1 MNNDNPLLKK
11 YEELYGHKEESKK
24 VEFELNSEFL
34 EELKNKSTST
44 DIKVIS
50 PTNVNVS
57 AVATSNT
64 GITAT
69 SNTGITKATRTIKSY
84 DKQSTNDAF
93 LQIAEKVKNG
103 SAQVACVSIELDSY
117 GNFGYGKKI
126 IFEVYDYGS

>member
-34 EELKNKSTST
+34 EELKNKSIST

-64 GITAT
+64 GIT
-69 SNTGITKATRTIKSY
+69 KATRTIKSR
-84 DKQSTNDAF
+84 DKQSSNDSF

-103 SAQVACVSIELDSY
+103 TAQVVLVSIELDSY

>member
-34 EELKNKSTST
+34 EELKNKSIST

-64 GITAT
+64 GIT
-69 SNTGITKATRTIKSY
+69 KATRTIKSR
-84 DKQSTNDAF
+84 DKQSSNDSF

-103 SAQVACVSIELDSY
+103 TAQVALVSIEFDSY
-117 GNFGYGKKI
+117 GNFGYGTI
-126 IFEVYDYGS
+126 STRTRRRT

>member
-64 GITAT
+64 GIT
-69 SNTGITKATRTIKSY
+69 KATRTIKSR
-84 DKQSTNDAF
+84 DKQSSNDSF

-103 SAQVACVSIELDSY
+103 TAQVALVSIELDSY
-117 GNFGYGKKI
+117 GNFSYGKKI
-126 IFEVYDYGS
+126 IFEVYDYGY

>member
-34 EELKNKSTST
+34 EELKNKSIST
-44 DIKVIS
+44 DIKDIS

-57 AVATSNT
+57 AV
-64 GITAT
+64 AT

-103 SAQVACVSIELDSY
+103 TAQVALVSIELDSY
-117 GNFGYGKKI
+117 GNFGYGKKNN
-126 IFEVYDYGS
+126 F

>member
-1 MNNDNPLLKK
+1 MNNDNPLIKK

-34 EELKNKSTST
+34 EELKNKSIST

-64 GITAT
+64 GIT
-69 SNTGITKATRTIKSY
+69 KATRTIKSR
-84 DKQSTNDAF
+84 DKQSSNDSF

-103 SAQVACVSIELDSY
+103 TAQVALVSIELDSY

>member
-34 EELKNKSTST
+34 EELKNKSIST
-44 DIKVIS
+44 GIKVIS

-64 GITAT
+64 GIT
-69 SNTGITKATRTIKSY
+69 KATRTIKSR
-84 DKQSTNDAF
+84 DKQSSNDSF

-103 SAQVACVSIELDSY
+103 TAQVALVSIELDSY

-126 IFEVYDYGS
+126 IFEVYDYGY

>member
-34 EELKNKSTST
+34 EELKNKSIST

-64 GITAT
+64 GIT
-69 SNTGITKATRTIKSY
+69 KATRTIKSR
-84 DKQSTNDAF
+84 DKQSSNDSF

-103 SAQVACVSIELDSY
+103 TAQVALVSIELDSY

>member
-34 EELKNKSTST
+34 EELKNKSIST

-64 GITAT
+64 GIT
-69 SNTGITKATRTIKSY
+69 KATRTIKSR
-84 DKQSTNDAF
+84 DKQSSNDSF

-103 SAQVACVSIELDSY
+103 TAQVALVSIELDSY

-126 IFEVYDYGS
+126 IFEVYDYGY

>member
-34 EELKNKSTST
+34 EELKNKSIST

-57 AVATSNT
+57 AV
-64 GITAT
+64 AT

-103 SAQVACVSIELDSY
+103 TAQVACVSIEFDSY

-126 IFEVYDYGS
+126 IFEVYDYGY

>member
-24 VEFELNSEFL
+24 VELELPSDFVEA
-34 EELKNKSTST
+34 LKNKSIST

-64 GITAT
+64 DT
-69 SNTGITKATRTIKSY
+69 TKTTRTIKSY

-103 SAQVACVSIELDSY
+103 TAQVALVSIELDSY

-126 IFEVYDYGS
+126 TFEVYDYGS

>member
-34 EELKNKSTST
+34 EELKNKSIST

-57 AVATSNT
+57 AVP
-64 GITAT
+64 T
-69 SNTGITKATRTIKSY
+69 SNTGITKATRTIKSR
-84 DKQSTNDAF
+84 DKQSSNDSF

-103 SAQVACVSIELDSY
+103 TAQVALVSIELDSY

-126 IFEVYDYGS
+126 IFEVYDYGY